1 MGQVPK
7 ATREGDQF
15 VIILGLDVLFVVR
28 HQGDHVSLIG
38 ECFVRG
44 LMDREAVVGLD
55 EGEKEEFDL

>member
-1 MGQVPK
+1 M
-7 ATREGDQF
+7 
-15 VIILGLDVLFVVR
+15 IILGLDVLFVVR